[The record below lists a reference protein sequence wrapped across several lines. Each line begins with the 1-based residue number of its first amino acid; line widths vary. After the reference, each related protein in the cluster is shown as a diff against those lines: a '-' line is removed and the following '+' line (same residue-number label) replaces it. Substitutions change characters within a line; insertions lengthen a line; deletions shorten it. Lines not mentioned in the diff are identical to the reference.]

1 MIKVKVEITRE
12 LNMARATV
20 THNAPMM
27 SNLSTVRQIS
37 KTGILQPQLV
47 EWAPAVQRWIS
58 GKQTLTP
65 QHLLYILVLTQ
76 DSIRAVTVQVVG
88 MVLNATMVHVI
99 KMVAILIL
107 TDQARQTSSVLV
119 PTLPSILLSH
129 SLL

>member
-1 MIKVKVEITRE
+1 MIKVKVEITQV
-12 LNMARATV
+12 LNMAQATV
-20 THNAPMM
+20 THNVPMM
-27 SNLSTVRQIS
+27 SNLSTVRRIS
-37 KTGILQPQLV
+37 RTGILQPQLV

-65 QHLLYILVLTQ
+65 QHLPYILVLTQ

-99 KMVAILIL
+99 KTVAILIL
-107 TDQARQTSSVLV
+107 TDLVRQTSSVLV

>member
-1 MIKVKVEITRE
+1 MIKVKVEITRV
-12 LNMARATV
+12 LNMAQATV
-20 THNAPMM
+20 TRNVRMM